1 MFFTTEQ
8 TVALSNLIAN
18 LTALWGVTPEILEEE
33 GGQTIV
39 AYFKAQH
46 EGGMWYTIGIAEM
59 RALNNFNKS
68 DAPIETVTLQ
78 GLLLK
83 QDEGRY
89 IEIVPNKMWKV

>member
-8 TVALSNLIAN
+8 TIALSNLIAN
-18 LTALWGVTPEILEEE
+18 LTALWGVQPEILEEE

-46 EGGMWYTIGIAEM
+46 EGGMYYTIGIAEM
-59 RALNNFNKS
+59 RALNNFDKS
-68 DAPIETVTLQ
+68 HAPIETVTLQ

>member
-59 RALNNFNKS
+59 RALNNFDKS
-68 DAPIETVTLQ
+68 HAPIETVTLQ

>member
-8 TVALSNLIAN
+8 TVALSNLIAT
-18 LTALWGVTPEILEEE
+18 LTTAWGVTPEILIEE

-46 EGGMWYTIGIAEM
+46 EGGMHYTIGIAEM
-59 RALNNFNKS
+59 RALNNWDLS

-78 GLLLK
+78 GLYLMRE
-83 QDEGRY
+83 QGRY
-89 IEIVPNKMWKV
+89 IEIVPNQIWKL

>member
-8 TVALSNLIAN
+8 TVALSNLISA
-18 LTALWGVTPEILEEE
+18 LTALWGVQPEILTEE

-39 AYFKAQH
+39 AYFKDQH
-46 EGGMWYTIGIAEM
+46 EGGMWYTVGIAEM
-59 RALNNFNKS
+59 RALNNWDLS
-68 DAPIETVTLQ
+68 HAPIETVTLQ

-89 IEIVPNKMWKV
+89 IEIVPNQIWKV

>member
-8 TVALSNLIAN
+8 TVAFSNLVAN
-18 LTALWGVTPEILEEE
+18 FTELWGVQPEILEEE

-59 RALNNFNKS
+59 RAINNWKLS
-68 DAPIETVTLQ
+68 HAPIDKVTLQ
-78 GLLLK
+78 GLYLI
-83 QDEGRY
+83 QEQSRY
-89 IEIVPNKMWKV
+89 IEIVPNKEWKV

>member
-8 TVALSNLIAN
+8 TIALSNLIAN
-18 LTALWGVTPEILEEE
+18 LTALWGVQPEILEEE

-39 AYFKAQH
+39 AYFKRQH
-46 EGGMWYTIGIAEM
+46 EGGMWQPIGIAEM
-59 RALNNFNKS
+59 RAINNYNLS
-68 DAPIETVTLQ
+68 HAPIETVTLQ

-83 QDEGRY
+83 EDEGRY

>member
-46 EGGMWYTIGIAEM
+46 EGGMYYTIGIAEM
-59 RALNNFNKS
+59 RALNNYNLS
-68 DAPIETVTLQ
+68 HAPIETVTLQ

>member
-1 MFFTTEQ
+1 MFFNTEQ

-68 DAPIETVTLQ
+68 HAPIETVTLQ
-78 GLLLK
+78 GLYLI

>member
-18 LTALWGVTPEILEEE
+18 LTALWGVQPEILTEEA
-33 GGQTIV
+33 GHTIV

-59 RALNNFNKS
+59 RALHNYNLS
-68 DAPIETVTLQ
+68 HAPIETVTLQ

-89 IEIVPNKMWKV
+89 IEIVPNQIWKV